1 MQVCNYTY
9 LDSQGVRCG
18 VIVVRMGI
26 YTDKLPAATVEQ
38 LQAERGGKRLTYK
51 QLADMA
57 ELKEQTVMRYLTGKR
72 DIPLHELVAM
82 TEALGLSLGELFERA
97 TQRIK

>member
-1 MQVCNYTY
+1 
-9 LDSQGVRCG
+9 
-18 VIVVRMGI
+18 MGT

-51 QLADMA
+51 QLA
-57 ELKEQTVMRYLTGKR
+57 EISGLKEQSVMRYLTGKR
-72 DIPLHELVAM
+72 DIPLHELIAM
-82 TEALGLSLGELFERA
+82 TEALGLTLGELFERA

>member
-1 MQVCNYTY
+1 MGTYTE
-9 LDSQGVRCG
+9 
-18 VIVVRMGI
+18 
-26 YTDKLPAATVEQ
+26 KLPAATIEQ

-51 QLADMA
+51 QLADKA
-57 ELKEQTVMRYLTGKR
+57 GLKEQSVMRYLTGKR

-82 TEALGLSLGELFERA
+82 TEALDLTLGELFERA